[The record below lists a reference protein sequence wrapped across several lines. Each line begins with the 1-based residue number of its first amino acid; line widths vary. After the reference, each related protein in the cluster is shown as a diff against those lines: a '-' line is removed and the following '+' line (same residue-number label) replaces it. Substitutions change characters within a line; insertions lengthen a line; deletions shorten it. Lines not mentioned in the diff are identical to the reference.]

1 MKNTYILQT
10 KDPSMLHFAKDRM
23 FITSDRPIGE
33 TELYASIP
41 QYVYIVVD
49 DNILVH
55 DFAYDTYRNLVLPV
69 PDGENMQFFNLA
81 KNRYKKIAITNDTHL
96 IREGVKEVTKSFLDW
111 IARNSGT
118 YDFIKLEGVFTKGE
132 HSTEY
137 TIVEPITATQNENN

>member
-10 KDPSMLHFAKDRM
+10 KDPSMLHFAKDKM

-55 DFAYDTYRNLVLPV
+55 DFVYDTYRNLVLPV
-69 PDGENMQFFNLA
+69 PDWENMQFFNLA
-81 KNRYKKIAITNDTHL
+81 KNRYKKIAITNDLDL

-132 HSTEY
+132 HSAEY